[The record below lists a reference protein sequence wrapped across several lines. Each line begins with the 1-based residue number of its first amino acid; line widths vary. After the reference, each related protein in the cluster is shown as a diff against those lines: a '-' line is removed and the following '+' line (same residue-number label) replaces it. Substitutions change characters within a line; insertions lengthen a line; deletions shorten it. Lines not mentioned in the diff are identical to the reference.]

1 MILKNTN
8 SERTLKAYLK
18 DFLNKKD
25 NPREVFEKIF
35 NIVLGLSK
43 ETKYAIKDVHNVL
56 SRVNFDKI
64 KNEKSFDSAVL
75 SYFQNEIKKRLV

>member
-56 SRVNFDKI
+56 STVKI
-64 KNEKSFDSAVL
+64 DKNEKSFDSSIL
-75 SYFQNEIKKRLV
+75 FYFKNEIKKRLV